1 MKTYFTYI
9 LKCSDGSFYTGITND
24 LDARLSGHQR
34 GLNSKSYTYSRRPV
48 KLVYSNDF
56 YDVNEAISL
65 EKQIKGW
72 SRRKKIALIE
82 GRIDDLIAIA
92 NENNYNSPCHLEY
105 TEGLS

>member
-9 LKCSDGSFYTGITND
+9 LKCSDGSFYTGVTND

-34 GLNSKSYTYSRRPV
+34 GLITTSYTFSRRPV
-48 KLVYSNDF
+48 KMVYTQEF
-56 YDVNEAISL
+56 YDPNEAIAL

-82 GRIDDLIAIA
+82 GRIDDLISIA
-92 NENNYNSPCHLEY
+92 NENNYKKSMSL
-105 TEGLS
+105 